1 MNNPSPDF
9 SRFKLSIP
17 KALGAAFI
25 SVVCL
30 QLIAS
35 AINIPSLYWKEFYH
49 LSLPL
54 SFLVGGGLAIFV
66 LIHFVH
72 TSWASIVDHIWK
84 PTSIALIFLSIILYL
99 LMLPFAEFLGSMV
112 PTEGSSFLENLYK
125 NMTETFEMIFDYKI
139 AGFITICIL
148 APIIEEII
156 FRGIVLR
163 GLLQNGTSPYAAI
176 ALSSLF
182 FGLAHMNPWQFLGA
196 GFLGAI
202 FGFVYYRTQSLWLVM
217 FLHALNN
224 TISFIYMMKYGTMEE
239 SVSDPNDF
247 VGVTL
252 FFVGALFVG
261 WTIFKLTENQQ
272 KWI

>member
-17 KALGAAFI
+17 KALGASFI

-35 AINIPSLYWKEFYH
+35 AVNIPSLYWEDFFH

-72 TSWASIVDHIWK
+72 TSWSSIVDHIWK
-84 PTSIALIFLSIILYL
+84 PSSIALIFLSIILYL
-99 LMLPFAEFLGSMV
+99 LMLPFAELLGSMV
-112 PTEGSSFLENLYK
+112 PTEGNTFLENLYK

-163 GLLQNGTSPYAAI
+163 GLLQNGTSPYIAI
-176 ALSSLF
+176 VLSSLF
-182 FGLAHMNPWQFLGA
+182 FGLAHMNPWQFFGA

-202 FGFVYYRTQSLWLVM
+202 FGFVYYRTKSLWLVM

-247 VGVTL
+247 VMVTFL
-252 FFVGALFVG
+252 FVGALFVG
-261 WTIFKLTENQQ
+261 WTIFKLTENKN